1 VCTTGIAMPIFS
13 ISVSEGLV

>member
-13 ISVSEGLV
+13 ISVCEGLV

>member
-1 VCTTGIAMPIFS
+1 VCTSGIAMPIFS